1 MEKGDIHKIL
11 VFAIVILLF
20 AVSLKFSSIT
30 GFAVVEEGE
39 TGDAG
44 KQEKGNP
51 NYGALK
57 GTIVLVIK
65 DDNKVI
71 SSEDASEQVIS
82 FIEKG
87 KDISDW
93 SLVKEEDGS
102 EYKGELENVDADG
115 DESKCSNQNYETE
128 RKYYDADNDNKK
140 KNDEFYVYQV
150 TTNNKGCFVAKL
162 PPADYDIYT

>member
-11 VFAIVILLF
+11 VFAVIILLF
-20 AVSLKFSSIT
+20 VVSLKFSSIT
-30 GFAVVEEGE
+30 GFAVVEKGE

-65 DDNKVI
+65 DDGKII
-71 SSEDASEQVIS
+71 SSEDASQQIIS

-93 SLVKEEDGS
+93 SLIKEEDSDDYSGDLS
-102 EYKGELENVDADG
+102 DVDADG
-115 DESKCSNQNYETE
+115 DESKCSNDNYDAK
-128 RKYYDADNDNKK
+128 RKYYDADNDGKK